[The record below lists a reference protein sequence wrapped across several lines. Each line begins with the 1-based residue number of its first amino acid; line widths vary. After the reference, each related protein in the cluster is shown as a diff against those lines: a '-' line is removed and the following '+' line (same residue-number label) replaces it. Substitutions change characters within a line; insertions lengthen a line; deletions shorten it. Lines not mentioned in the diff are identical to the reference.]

1 MEDHMKM
8 CRLEEVEC
16 EIKEIG
22 CFEKFRREDLE
33 EHMRDKAQTHL
44 SMMAATSVK
53 VQQEFQAKLQ
63 EQERRFREKW
73 QEELQAKLQEQ
84 ERRFGEKCSA
94 QQQEF
99 QEQKRRF
106 EVRYSA
112 QEQELERK
120 LGEQER
126 HFEEMMKELE
136 RGLGEKVKRQE
147 VEFEEYKKGT
157 ETELEDLKRRCGMSW
172 KFTMENFSKEKAK
185 DIINDWKSPPMYT
198 HPGGYKFCIGIDA
211 NGYRDSHGEGVNV
224 DVWGMP
230 GEYDGQLKWPV
241 TAKFTLEL
249 INHFENGVNKM
260 CTITKTWRKLAEE
273 CCLVCSFNTVPGKQ
287 YHFISH
293 SELPLKGSTKT
304 HFLKDD
310 TLHFIIS
317 THDVFL
323 FLTS

>member
-1 MEDHMKM
+1 
-8 CRLEEVEC
+8 VEC
-16 EIKEIG
+16 EFKDIG

-53 VQQEFQAKLQ
+53 AQQEFQAKLQ
-63 EQERRFREKW
+63 EQERM
-73 QEELQAKLQEQ
+73 
-84 ERRFGEKCSA
+84 FGEKCSA

-99 QEQKRRF
+99 QAKLQEQEKRF
-106 EVRYSA
+106 GEKCSA
-112 QEQELERK
+112 QQQELERK
-120 LGEQER
+120 LGKQER
-126 HFEEMMKELE
+126 DFKKMMKELE
-136 RGLGEKVKRQE
+136 RGLGEKMKRQE

-260 CTITKTWRKLAEE
+260 CTITQTWPKPTDQYDYADG
-273 CCLVCSFNTVPGKQ
+273 FDTVPGKQ

-293 SELPLKGSTKT
+293 SELPFNRSTKT

-310 TLHFIIS
+310 TLHFIVS
-317 THDVFL
+317 TQDV
-323 FLTS
+323 S